1 MFKFE
6 SLLTSVTT
14 FYTHLMNSTA
24 TFEGNENSFFLPGE
38 DSSPKEVLAEAAPK
52 NCSYRRRDSGTGLTM
67 NRRPAECTTWA
78 VVLGE
83 IPEGNKKVSK
93 KVRSE
98 V

>member
-1 MFKFE
+1 MLRGMKT
-6 SLLTSVTT
+6 L
-14 FYTHLMNSTA
+14 
-24 TFEGNENSFFLPGE
+24 FLPGE
-38 DSSPKEVLAEAAPK
+38 DSSPKEVLADVAPK

-83 IPEGNKKVSK
+83 MPEGNVSK